1 MKAMVAALVVASLGV
16 TQAAQA
22 RQQLVYG
29 VGLSSCGQ
37 WLGERRVATSD
48 GVSSELQMM
57 MSSWVTGFV
66 SAVLDVDDV
75 HRYKPTDAHGM
86 QVFLDQYCQK
96 NPNDSLH
103 HAAEALMAGLRQD

>member
-1 MKAMVAALVVASLGV
+1 MKAMMAALVVAGLGV
-16 TQAAQA
+16 TQVAHA
-22 RQQLVYG
+22 RQQVVYG

-37 WLGERRVATSD
+37 WRTERQAVTPD
-48 GVSSELQMM
+48 GASSELQMM

-66 SAVLDVDDV
+66 SAVLDLDDV
-75 HRYKPTDAHGM
+75 HRYKSTDAHGM

-103 HAAEALMAGLRQD
+103 HAAEALMGALRQD

>member
-1 MKAMVAALVVASLGV
+1 MKAILAALLVAGLGM
-16 TQAAQA
+16 TQTVHA

-37 WLGERRVATSD
+37 WLGERRAMTSD

-66 SAVLDVDDV
+66 SAVLDVDGN
-75 HRYKPTDAHGM
+75 HNYKSTDAHEM
-86 QVFLDQYCQK
+86 QAFLDQYCQK